1 MGIGLLNKQ
10 NPQYLENYCLHN
22 SSDELFWEQWRE
34 EVGLEK
40 TESAWKAE
48 ILCIHLCSP
57 IVYHRA
63 LNLRDT

>member
-40 TESAWKAE
+40 TKSA
-48 ILCIHLCSP
+48 
-57 IVYHRA
+57 
-63 LNLRDT
+63 